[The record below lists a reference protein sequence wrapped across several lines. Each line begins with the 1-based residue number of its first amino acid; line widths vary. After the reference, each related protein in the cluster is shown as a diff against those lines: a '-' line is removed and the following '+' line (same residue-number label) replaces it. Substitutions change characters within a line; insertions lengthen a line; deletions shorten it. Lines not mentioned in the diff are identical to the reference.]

1 MSISKIKQA
10 LAAAGLAAAI
20 AVPVSAQA
28 ATIELALV
36 LDASGSI
43 DANGWALQT
52 GAYASALA
60 SLLPTN
66 GSVAVSVIRFG
77 ETASVV
83 RGMTVIDNAAAL
95 TDLTTFF
102 TGLSQDGN
110 GIFTCISCGIFEAE
124 GTFTGDA
131 GRKIIDV
138 STDGVWN
145 RGVNPWGNSETEGTS
160 AWAVEKGDA
169 TVVNAIGI
177 GIMPDFAYG
186 PDSFNMMAPGFG
198 DFEASLK
205 TKLEREIFGEVPVP
219 GALAL
224 FGIGLLGLGLTRR
237 RLA

>member
-1 MSISKIKQA
+1 MSINKIKKA

-20 AVPVSAQA
+20 AVPVSVQA
-28 ATIELALV
+28 APIELALV

-43 DANGWALQT
+43 SDDNWALQT

-60 SLLPTN
+60 DLLPTD

-77 ETASVV
+77 LTASVV
-83 RGMTVIDNAAAL
+83 RGMATISSAADLTAL
-95 TDLTTFF
+95 TSFF
-102 TGLSQDGN
+102 TDLSRDGD
-110 GIFTCISCGIFEAE
+110 GTFTCISCGIFQANS
-124 GTFTGDA
+124 TFTSDA

-145 RGVNPWGNSETEGTS
+145 RGVNPWGSSETQGTS

-224 FGIGLLGLGLTRR
+224 FGIGLFGLGLARR